1 MIEEANLL
9 HEKLSV
15 NKNAAV
21 VIQATTKE
29 LIDQLTKPL
38 TETTLHATV
47 KQSLF
52 STPLSYMG
60 FSGYLNPFTLEAH
73 INSTLPK
80 ISLPITIA
88 HEMAH
93 QNGIA
98 AENDANF
105 MGF

>member
-1 MIEEANLL
+1 
-9 HEKLSV
+9 
-15 NKNAAV
+15 
-21 VIQATTKE
+21 
-29 LIDQLTKPL
+29 
-38 TETTLHATV
+38 
-47 KQSLF
+47 
-52 STPLSYMG
+52 MG

-105 MGF
+105 MGFKQCYTHTDNQIFAMPPYFLPTKNAMDHCLYRSPRNSCRIKL